1 MQHRDWETEPLAH
14 APEQRGERGAGAKWL
29 KETQP
34 KQGLHWARCS
44 QQVSLLTLT
53 QHNNTYWQESEDEKT
68 EAQEGG
74 GLMLGH
80 CLMTH
85 FTRGSY

>member
-1 MQHRDWETEPLAH
+1 MQHWDWETGPLCH
-14 APEQRGERGAGAKWL
+14 APEQGGDRGAGAKQL

-44 QQVSLLTLT
+44 QQVSLLTRT
-53 QHNNTYWQESEDEKT
+53 QRNNTYRQESEDEKT
-68 EAQEGG
+68 EAQEDG